1 MIKLK
6 KNTKYLII
14 GTLFLGGILLFTYGF
29 SFARYISNTVWNHY
43 LQTKGFYF
51 NSKTLGKDV
60 VNNIWD
66 GESIYFDL
74 ENSLND
80 LVATDY
86 DITYQVTCNIIESDV
101 SSQCYINGTNSNTYI
116 GTLSSDYTCIN
127 DTGDGVIVSDFDR
140 NTCQMQGYRYAAVKT
155 VQDIYFDIVGNAND
169 VLANITVTSLEP
181 YTKTISS
188 DFILHKDQSEEGN
201 IKLQYNEN
209 KQLIITNSYNED
221 KRIKINWN
229 SSKLRII
236 EDVSS
241 DFQVDTEGYIN
252 EMIIT
257 IDKKNS
263 LSYQFYEINES
274 SVNDFSLIELN

>member
-1 MIKLK
+1 
-6 KNTKYLII
+6 
-14 GTLFLGGILLFTYGF
+14 
-29 SFARYISNTVWNHY
+29 
-43 LQTKGFYF
+43 
-51 NSKTLGKDV
+51 
-60 VNNIWD
+60 
-66 GESIYFDL
+66 
-74 ENSLND
+74 
-80 LVATDY
+80 
-86 DITYQVTCNIIESDV
+86 
-101 SSQCYINGTNSNTYI
+101 
-116 GTLSSDYTCIN
+116 
-127 DTGDGVIVSDFDR
+127 
-140 NTCQMQGYRYAAVKT
+140 MQGYRYAAVKT

>member
-74 ENSLND
+74 KNSLND

-101 SSQCYINGTNSNTYI
+101 SSQCHINGTNSNTYI

-140 NTCQMQGYRYAAVKT
+140 NTCQMKGYRYAAVKT

>member
-140 NTCQMQGYRYAAVKT
+140 NTCQMQGYRYAAVQT
-155 VQDIYFDIVGNAND
+155 VHDIYFDIVGNAND

>member
-43 LQTKGFYF
+43 LQTKDFYF